1 MRFLV
6 EVGQIAIALVLSG
19 VVATLV
25 GPTYLAVSALVIAT
39 CIVVLLDVAHQRSK
53 IIEVPIDLVEV
64 LRIAATSVVFGIVW
78 PAIPVI
84 LTWKRG
90 EGFRDEDDARRS

>member
-6 EVGQIAIALVLSG
+6 EVGQIAVALLLSG
-19 VVATLV
+19 AILTLV
-25 GPTYLAVSALVIAT
+25 GPTYLAVAALVTAT

-64 LRIAATSVVFGIVW
+64 LRIAATAIVFGIVW
-78 PAIPVI
+78 PAIPLI

-90 EGFRDEDDARRS
+90 EQSLDGDDGRRS